1 MSIGKV
7 AGSGGSAFDASQ
19 LKVATP
25 IAPQEVGKEQLLRDR
40 QFQSVQQRQ
49 HQNRV
54 ELTDDDESRLVK
66 RMAEMM
72 NESARW
78 AHKRLRFRVHEDT
91 ERLMVQV
98 IDAETDEVI
107 REIPPSEVLDLVARI
122 HEMIGL
128 FIDEIA

>member
-7 AGSGGSAFDASQ
+7 AGSGGTAFDASQ

-25 IAPQEVGKEQLLRDR
+25 LAPQEVGKEQLLRDR

-78 AHKRLRFRVHEDT
+78 AHKHLRFRVHEDT

-98 IDAETDEVI
+98 IDAETDEK
-107 REIPPSEVLDLVARI
+107 
-122 HEMIGL
+122 
-128 FIDEIA
+128 